1 MGQGLGKEAY
11 GKPSETMWA
20 AEVSRASFSAEVKVI
35 FGLKHSR
42 KVGQGYG

>member
-11 GKPSETMWA
+11 GKPSETMC
-20 AEVSRASFSAEVKVI
+20 AEVSWASFSAEVKVI